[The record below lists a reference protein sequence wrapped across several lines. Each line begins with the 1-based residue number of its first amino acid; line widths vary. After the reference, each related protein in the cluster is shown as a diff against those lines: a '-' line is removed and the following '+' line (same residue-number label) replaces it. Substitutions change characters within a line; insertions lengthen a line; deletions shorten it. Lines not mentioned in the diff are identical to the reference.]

1 MPKQEFVHLHLHS
14 EYSCLDGACRFC
26 SLFPKLKEYEMKS
39 VALTDHGNL
48 FGAIQFY
55 KTAKAFQIHPI
66 IGCELYVAPGSRFE
80 RKSEEK
86 KSANHLVLLAKSY
99 QGYLSLAKL
108 SSIAYTE
115 GFYYKPRIDMEA
127 LSQYSKDLVCLTSCI
142 KGIVPELII
151 EGKHK
156 KAEAALDQFVQIF
169 GKENVFLELQD
180 QGLAEQKTA
189 NKGMVKLSS
198 KSGVRLVA
206 TNDCHYL
213 NREDAEIHDILLCI
227 QTGKTLSEQ
236 QRMRFHSNE
245 FYLKSADEMGEIF
258 KEIPQS
264 LSATLE
270 IAEMC
275 FPEIL
280 FDQKLL
286 PHFQPPEG
294 VSQEGYLRR
303 LVEEGLKKRYRN
315 ITEKI
320 GNRAE
325 LELDVIRKTG
335 FVSYFLIVWD
345 FVRYAKENGVA
356 VGPGR
361 GSAAGS
367 IVSYALGITDI
378 DPLEH
383 GLLFERFLNVERI
396 SMPDIDID
404 FDDLHRDRVIRYVRE
419 KYGTKNVAQ
428 IITFGTMKAKN
439 AVRDVG
445 RVMDIPL
452 GIVNNIAKM
461 IPDNTPLSQA
471 LKDVE
476 DLRKEAEADP
486 QIKKL
491 LQNAQAIEGTIRHCS
506 THAAGVVIADCDL
519 SDIIPIYKQTGAEE
533 IATQYTMKEVE
544 QLGLLK
550 MDFLGLKNLTIIE
563 ETIRRV
569 KETTGRN
576 ILWDEIPLDDQA
588 TYDLLASGNTFGVF
602 QLESGGMRE
611 LVKRLIPR
619 NFADI
624 TALLALYR
632 PGPLQ
637 SGMVDDFVANKHGRK
652 QIIYVHELLKP
663 ILEETYGVILYQEQ
677 VMQIAQVMAG
687 YTLGQAD
694 ILRRAMGKKDKE
706 TMQEQKSAFVENS
719 VKRGIDRD
727 VAEKIFDLII
737 YFAGYGFNKSH
748 SAAYA
753 LITYRTA
760 YLKAHYPVEYTAAL
774 LTSEIG
780 NNEKLVY
787 YLGVCKEMGITIL
800 PPDVNESFTTFTAVG
815 DKIRFGLAGIKN
827 VGEAAVNQ
835 IIEERIKNGPFKNF
849 QDFVMRVPSGAL
861 NSRLL
866 EALIKC
872 GAFDSLRHYRSQ
884 LMAIMG
890 DVLQMASHYQKEK
903 SSGQASFFDLLGEKE
918 GMDQTYQTIEAP
930 HVPPWSDK
938 EKLQYEKQFIGFYV
952 TGHPLN
958 SYRADI
964 HSLSNV
970 DTRILKQKKEKEEV
984 CLVGLIT
991 AIQPKLDRNG
1001 NAYAH
1006 VVIEDFQGS
1015 VRLVLFSRSYEQYKN
1030 LLEMDHPVFV
1040 RGYISIGRSEP
1051 EVIVQEMARPS
1062 DARKKMAKAVE
1073 FEIPPEEAT
1082 EKNLESIL
1090 GICKKNKGK
1099 LKVRIS
1105 LNKPGVG
1112 SFCLEAGKQI
1122 LAAPS
1127 DELIKAAEE
1136 LPFRNALFFPTK
1148 S

>member
-1 MPKQEFVHLHLHS
+1 MPKREFVHLHLHS
-14 EYSCLDGACRFC
+14 EYSLLDGACRFDP
-26 SLFPKLKEYEMKS
+26 LFAKLKNSGMTA

-48 FGAIQFY
+48 FGAFHFY
-55 KTAKAFQIHPI
+55 KTAKASQIHPI
-66 IGCELYVAPGSRFE
+66 VGCEFYVAPGSRFE
-80 RKSEEK
+80 RKSQEK
-86 KSANHLVLLAKSY
+86 KSSNHLVLLAKSY
-99 QGYLSLAKL
+99 KGYLNLAKL

-115 GFYYKPRIDMEA
+115 GFYYKPRVDMEI
-127 LSQYSKDLVCLTSCI
+127 LSQYSEDLVCLTSCI

-151 EGKHK
+151 EGKTK
-156 KAEAALDQFVQIF
+156 KAEAALDQYIQIF
-169 GKENVFLELQD
+169 GKDNVFLEMQD

-189 NKGMVKLSS
+189 NKGLTRLSA
-198 KSGVRLVA
+198 KTGIRLVA

-227 QTGKTLSEQ
+227 QTGKTLADQ
-236 QRMRFHSNE
+236 QRLRFNSNE
-245 FYLKSADEMGEIF
+245 FYLKSAEEMYEIF
-258 KEIPQS
+258 SEVPEAV
-264 LSATLE
+264 SATLE

-275 FPEIL
+275 HPEIL

-286 PHFQPPEG
+286 PHFEPPKGLSQEIYLQRLVAEG
-294 VSQEGYLRR
+294 VNRR
-303 LVEEGLKKRYRN
+303 YQK
-315 ITEKI
+315 ITERI
-320 GNRAE
+320 SERAK
-325 LELDVIRKTG
+325 LELGVIKETG

-404 FDDLHRDRVIRYVRE
+404 FDDIHRDRVIRYVRE

-452 GIVNNIAKM
+452 GVVNRLAKM
-461 IPDNTPLSQA
+461 IPDNTPLSTA
-471 LKDVE
+471 LAEVE
-476 DLRKEAEADP
+476 DLKKIYEEDA
-486 QIKKL
+486 QIKRL
-491 LQNAQAIEGTIRHCS
+491 LQSAQAIEGTVRHSS
-506 THAAGVVIADCDL
+506 THAAGVVISDRDL
-519 SDIIPIYKQTGAEE
+519 SDIIPIYKPSNTEE

-544 QLGLLK
+544 QIGLLK

-569 KETTGRN
+569 RETTGRE
-576 ILWDEIPLDDQA
+576 IRWEEIPLDDQA
-588 TYDLLASGNTFGVF
+588 TYDLLDSGNTFGVF
-602 QLESGGMRE
+602 QLESGGMRD
-611 LVKRLIPR
+611 LVKRLVPR

-652 QIIYVHELLKP
+652 EIVYVHELLKP

-677 VMQIAQVMAG
+677 VMEIAQVMAG

-706 TMQEQKSAFVENS
+706 TMQEQQSAFVEPS

-760 YLKAHYPVEYTAAL
+760 YLKAHFPVEYTAAL

-787 YLGVCKEMGITIL
+787 YLGVCKEMGITLL
-800 PPDVNESFTTFTAVG
+800 PPDVNESHTTFTALG

-835 IIEERIKNGPFKNF
+835 IIEDREKNGPFANF

-872 GAFDSLRHYRSQ
+872 GAFDSLGHYRSQ
-884 LMAIMG
+884 LMMIMG
-890 DVLQMASHYQKEK
+890 DVLQMASHYQREK
-903 SSGQASFFDLLGEKE
+903 SSGQASFFDLLGDKE
-918 GMDQTYQTIEAP
+918 GMDQTYQTIVP
-930 HVPPWSDK
+930 PNIPPWSDK

-958 SYRADI
+958 GYRADL
-964 HSLSNV
+964 HSLSNT
-970 DTRILKQKKEKEEV
+970 DTRSLKQKKDKEEV

-991 AIQPKLDRNG
+991 NIQPKLDRNG
-1001 NAYAH
+1001 NTYAH
-1006 VVIEDFQGS
+1006 VIIEDFQGS
-1015 VRLVLFSRSYEQYKN
+1015 IRLVLFSRTYEQSKN
-1030 LLEMDHPVFV
+1030 LLEADHPVYI
-1040 RGYISIGRSEP
+1040 RGHISTGRNEP
-1051 EVIVQEMARPS
+1051 EVIVQEIARPS
-1062 DARKKMAKAVE
+1062 EARKKLAKLVE
-1073 FEIPPEEAT
+1073 FEIPSGEAT
-1082 EKNLESIL
+1082 AENLERISEL
-1090 GICKKNKGK
+1090 CKKNKGR
-1099 LKVRIS
+1099 LKVIIT

-1112 SFCLEAGKQI
+1112 RFSLEAGKQ
-1122 LAAPS
+1122 LLVAPS
-1127 DELIKAAEE
+1127 DDLIKAAET
-1136 LPFRNALFFPTK
+1136 LPFHHTLIFQTK
-1148 S
+1148 N